1 MKAICRTI
9 YGPPEILSIKEVEQ
23 PIPKEKE
30 VLVKVYATTVNRTD
44 CSLLTGKPFLIRFI
58 SGLRKPNLEIP
69 GTDFAGLVAQLGSN
83 VKGFK
88 VGDRVWGF
96 DDEGLQSNAEY
107 LTIAENK
114 GIAKIPES
122 FSFVEAV
129 SCGEGAHYAIN
140 FLNKIKLKPSSRV
153 LVNGA
158 TGAIGSA
165 LVQLLKTKNLYVAA
179 VGNTKNQELLK
190 SLGADKFI
198 DYEKNDFTKDE
209 ETYDFIFDAVGKSR
223 FRDCKTLL
231 NKHGVYMSSELG
243 KGIENAYLPLL
254 TKFRNKKVKFPFPS
268 NCRRSILDLSELMSA
283 GQFKAVIDKIY
294 TPEEIGSA
302 YSYVMSGQKTGNV
315 ILQMS
320 V

>member
-1 MKAICRTI
+1 MKAITRTI
-9 YGPPEILSIKEVEQ
+9 YGPPEILSIQEVEQ
-23 PIPKEKE
+23 PIPKENE

-44 CSLLTGKPFLIRFI
+44 CSLLTGKPFLIRFV

-69 GTDFAGLVAQLGSN
+69 GTDFAGIVVQVGTS
-83 VKGFK
+83 VKDFT

-96 DDEGLQSNAEY
+96 EDEGLQSNAEY
-107 LTIAENK
+107 LTISENK

-122 FSFVEAV
+122 FSFEEAV

-140 FLNKIKLKPSSRV
+140 FLNKIKLEPSSRV

-165 LVQLLKTKNLYVAA
+165 IVQLLKIKSSYVVA
-179 VGNTKNQELLK
+179 VGNTKNEELLK

-198 DYEKNDFTKDE
+198 DYEKDNFTKGN
-209 ETYDFIFDAVGKSR
+209 ETYDFILDAVGKSS
-223 FRDCKTLL
+223 FGDCKSLL
-231 NKHGVYMSSELG
+231 HKRGVYMSSELG

-254 TKFRNKKVKFPFPS
+254 TTFRNKKVKFPFPS
-268 NCRRSILDLSELMSA
+268 NCRKSIIQITELMSV

-294 TPEEIGSA
+294 KPEDISSA

-320 V
+320 T